1 MFENASAFAF
11 SQIYANWLF
20 HIPTVFSLDLHFYEV
35 EHVARN
41 LNRVRGYLTC
51 KQDSVKRT
59 TRYCANFS
67 SKHLFA

>member
-41 LNRVRGYLTC
+41 LNWVRGYLTC
-51 KQDSVKRT
+51 KQDSVKKNNPIL
-59 TRYCANFS
+59 CQFQ
-67 SKHLFA
+67 F